1 MQDGSALLN
10 FEKQWISNWEEQIE
24 ERKINDRKLRM
35 YKVHNNEQRTNC
47 IFFISKE
54 FWIVLSWKCLRNW
67 VISIVS
73 IYKPGKYDDILN
85 KS

>member
-47 IFFISKE
+47 IFLYLKSLNSVKLEVSSK
-54 FWIVLSWKCLRNW
+54 LSDFHRLH
-67 VISIVS
+67 I
-73 IYKPGKYDDILN
+73 
-85 KS
+85 

>member
-47 IFFISKE
+47 IF
-54 FWIVLSWKCLRNW
+54 LYL
-67 VISIVS
+67 
-73 IYKPGKYDDILN
+73 
-85 KS
+85 KSFE